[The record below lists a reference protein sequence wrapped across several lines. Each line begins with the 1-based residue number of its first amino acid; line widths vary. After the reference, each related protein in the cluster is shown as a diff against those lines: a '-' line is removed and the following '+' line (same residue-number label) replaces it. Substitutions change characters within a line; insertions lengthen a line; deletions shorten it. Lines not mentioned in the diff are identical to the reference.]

1 MATRQSSFF
10 VLRPILMQWLAEI
23 GVCVGMIA
31 ASTCR
36 QDMMLSCDVS
46 SQNDKQDCDKTVAA
60 AALRIKLS
68 R

>member
-1 MATRQSSFF
+1 
-10 VLRPILMQWLAEI
+10 MQWLAEI